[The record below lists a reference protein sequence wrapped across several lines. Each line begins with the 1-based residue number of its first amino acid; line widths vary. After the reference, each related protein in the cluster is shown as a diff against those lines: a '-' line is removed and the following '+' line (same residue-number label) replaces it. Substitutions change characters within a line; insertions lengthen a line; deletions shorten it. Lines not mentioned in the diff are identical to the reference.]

1 MNKNYDYKRLT
12 PFKWF
17 VLQNFPFI
25 DEDFDAITNYQLFCK
40 LGEEIN
46 KIIDSQNLVGEQ
58 AENLT
63 NAFNNLQNY
72 VNNYFENLDVQDEIN
87 NKLNEMVEDG
97 TLSNIINNE
106 LFKNI
111 NNRILQNSLDINA
124 NKNEIANKI
133 SENQPNSISMN
144 MLNQS
149 VKEAMTGGSTA
160 VVGVD
165 SISNANIQ
173 NSAISILNLD
183 KELSNAFFETY
194 STPIDLGSTFA
205 GYYANVNNVATHYN
219 NTDFSYNTLNLEKN
233 SIYTFSGYN
242 VYSIAGL
249 IIADENNKVIYATK
263 ADDYSS
269 HRIDGVTLTVKINE
283 TNLKAYI
290 SYYNNNIIPDTSEV
304 LEFANKVRPFIRKLD
319 LLNPNNNYNLSPT
332 LINSIPDIYLACY
345 GLKNNMPLA
354 GKYPNEEMTV
364 DIYSMDKNKNYHING
379 TDWASLAGLVITDR
393 KFNAIYRSS
402 KENVGNNLKPFT
414 YNFKASEDGYIFLTK
429 SPLHNLQYNISI
441 IDNKDNINNKLY
453 GLNLGIAGDSI
464 CADSNEHKAFGY
476 LIAQEYNMNLNNIAV
491 GGGTIA
497 SGTVNKDGTNRHWIC
512 ESIKNLNSNNNIV
525 IVGGGVNDY
534 WNNVPLGE
542 YNSIPVKNPDKTT
555 FYGALESIAQTLLN
569 KFTTSKL
576 FFIVYHN
583 INDIFWTNNSLNL
596 TYTDYYNAI
605 IKVMNKY
612 GIPVIDIHKEGRF
625 NTYIELYKNT
635 YTKNQDGVHPNELGY
650 QTFYNDIIVQS
661 ITSNLQK

>member
-1 MNKNYDYKRLT
+1 MTDKN
-12 PFKWF
+12 F
-17 VLQNFPFI
+17 VFWCQKAIPLV
-25 DEDFDAITNYQLFCK
+25 FDNSLSYYECLCK
-40 LGEEIN
+40 LLNYVNSLTTDVKEIAKLQQELQTYVDNYFNNLDVQEEIN
-46 KIIDSQNLVGEQ
+46 KKLDDM
-58 AENLT
+58 
-63 NAFNNLQNY
+63 
-72 VNNYFENLDVQDEIN
+72 VN
-87 NKLNEMVEDG
+87 DG

-106 LFKNI
+106 LFENI
-111 NNRILQNSLDINA
+111 NNRILQNTLDINA
-124 NKNEIANKI
+124 NKNKIDNKI
-133 SENQPNSISMN
+133 SENQPNSISMT

-149 VKEAMTGGSTA
+149 VKEAITGGSTA

-173 NSAISILNLD
+173 NNAISILNLD

-205 GYYANVNNVATHYN
+205 GYYANVNNVATYYN
-219 NTDFSYNTLNLEKN
+219 NAGYSYNILNLEKDY
-233 SIYTFSGYN
+233 IYTFSGYN
-242 VYSIAGL
+242 VFSIAGL
-249 IIADENNKVIYATK
+249 IIADENNKVIYSTK
-263 ADDYSS
+263 SDDTSLHS
-269 HRIDGVTLTVKINE
+269 IDGVTLTVKINE
-283 TNLKAYI
+283 SNLKAYI
-290 SYYNNNIIPDTSEV
+290 SYYINNIIPDTSQV

-319 LLNPNNNYNLSPT
+319 LLNPNINYNLSPT
-332 LINSIPDIYLACY
+332 LINSIPDIYIGSVAL
-345 GLKNNMPLA
+345 LNNMPWVNN
-354 GKYPNEEMTV
+354 YPNNGMTV

-379 TDWASLAGLVITDR
+379 TDWAASAGLVITDR

-402 KENVGNNLKPFT
+402 ETNIGNNLKPFT
-414 YNFKASEDGYIFLTK
+414 YNFKASEDGYIFLTR
-429 SPLHNLQYNISI
+429 SPQLNIQYNISI

-453 GLNLGIAGDSI
+453 GLNLGIDGDSI
-464 CADSNEHKAFGY
+464 CADSNEHKSFGY

-497 SGTVNKDGTNRHWIC
+497 SGTVTSTGANRHWIC

-542 YNSIPVKNPDKTT
+542 YNSILVNNPDTT
-555 FYGALESIAQTLLN
+555 NFYGALESIAQTLLN

-583 INDIFWTNNSLNL
+583 INDIFWTNNSLDL

-605 IKVMNKY
+605 VKVMNKY
-612 GIPVIDIHKEGRF
+612 GIPVIDIHKKGRF

-635 YTKNQDGVHPNELGY
+635 YTQNKDGVHPNELGY
-650 QTFYNDIIVQS
+650 QTFYNDIILQS
-661 ITSNLQK
+661 ILSNLSL